1 MPIEAVGKL
10 CRERGIFFCVD
21 AAQSA
26 GLLPID
32 MDAMGIDAL
41 AFPAHKGLMGPQGLG
56 GLLLTDALAS
66 GSHLSLRGGRGV
78 FRTWRVCPAS
88 FRTGLKRAH

>member
-1 MPIEAVGKL
+1 MVLTHASNVCGTRMPIEAVGKL

-32 MDAMGIDAL
+32 MDAMCIDAL
-41 AFPAHKGLMGPQGLG
+41 AFPAPVSYTHLDVYKRQGYRP
-56 GLLLTDALAS
+56 ALPP
-66 GSHLSLRGGRGV
+66 R
-78 FRTWRVCPAS
+78 WR
-88 FRTGLKRAH
+88 R